1 MSTTRIFEDKENSF
15 PTQRRVKDVSA
26 TATINAASS
35 QPTRGFTKLAS
46 ATTAVPATRPVLG
59 QLDQNLQ
66 RKQPRRA
73 AKQGVSYETGVPQQN
88 EENECTKQ
96 KSYNSLPSFTI
107 HEDKSSNISTGPTL
121 KNTSAPLKSKN
132 TRNKNEKT
140 ELDPSITSL
149 QRLSSDSDNS
159 SLMEMSVCGDDD
171 LMVVET
177 TPTEDVLQSRND
189 DIFDVPEYAADI
201 YEYLR
206 EAEQCHRPRVSYMTK
221 QTDITASMRWILV
234 DWLVEVAEEYSLH
247 SETLYLAVSYID
259 RFLSHMSV
267 KRDKLQLVGTT
278 AMFIAAKYEEIY
290 PPDVGQFAYIT
301 DNTYKVTQILR
312 MEHLILKVLSFDMA
326 VPTAHMFCNKFA
338 RLCKANEETNNLAL
352 FITEL
357 SMLDSDPFLRFV
369 PSMIASSAMALAN
382 HTKGRPAWPQ
392 NMVDFTGYSL
402 KDLVECYVNLNRAF
416 SRVHEPAQHA
426 IRDKYKASKWSNVSS
441 LSPKATFPWG

>member
-1 MSTTRIFEDKENSF
+1 MSSARIFEDQENRV
-15 PTQRRVKDVSA
+15 PAQRRNIKQVNQDAAPTAAITTKSMVS
-26 TATINAASS
+26 TS
-35 QPTRGFTKLAS
+35 
-46 ATTAVPATRPVLG
+46 TRPVLG
-59 QLDQNLQ
+59 QIDQNLQ

-88 EENECTKQ
+88 DENDCSKQ
-96 KSYNSLPSFTI
+96 KSYTSSLPSFTI
-107 HEDKSSNISTGPTL
+107 HEDLSSNTSVGPTL

-132 TRNKNEKT
+132 TRNKNDKT

-149 QRLSSDSDNS
+149 QRISSDSSDNS
-159 SLMEMSVCGDDD
+159 SVMEMSVCGDDD

-177 TPTEDVLQSRND
+177 TPREDVLQSRYD

-326 VPTAHMFCNKFA
+326 VPTAHMFCNKFS
-338 RLCKANEETNNLAL
+338 RLCKANEETTNLAL

-369 PSMIASSAMALAN
+369 PSMIASSAVAIAN

-392 NMVDFTGYSL
+392 NMVDFTGYNL
-402 KDLVECYVNLNRAF
+402 KDLVECYVNLHRAF

-426 IRDKYKASKWSNVSS
+426 IRDKYKASKWCNVSS
-441 LSPKATFPWG
+441 LSPKSTFPWG

>member
-1 MSTTRIFEDKENSF
+1 MSSTRIYEDQENRV
-15 PTQRRVKDVSA
+15 PAQRRVKQIVQDA
-26 TATINAASS
+26 TAMATKTMATTNTTTGVGL
-35 QPTRGFTKLAS
+35 TRGS
-46 ATTAVPATRPVLG
+46 TRPVLG
-59 QLDQNLQ
+59 QIDQNQ

-73 AKQGVSYETGVPQQN
+73 AKQGVSYETGAPQQN
-88 EENECTKQ
+88 DENDCSKQ
-96 KSYNSLPSFTI
+96 KSFSSLPSFTI
-107 HEDKSSNISTGPTL
+107 HEDSTSNTSVGPTL
-121 KNTSAPLKSKN
+121 KNTSAPLKAKKDK
-132 TRNKNEKT
+132 TKNEKT
-140 ELDPSITSL
+140 ELDPTVTSL

-159 SLMEMSVCGDDD
+159 SVMEMSVCGGDDD

-177 TPTEDVLQSRND
+177 TPREDVLQSRYD

-326 VPTAHMFCNKFA
+326 VPTAHMFCNKFS
-338 RLCKANEETNNLAL
+338 RLIKANEETTNLAL

-369 PSMIASSAMALAN
+369 PSMIAASAVALAN
-382 HTKGRPAWPQ
+382 HTQKRPAWPQ
-392 NMVDFTGYSL
+392 HMVDFTGYSL
-402 KDLVECYVNLNRAF
+402 KDLVECYVNLHRAF
-416 SRVHEPAQHA
+416 TRVHEPAQHA
-426 IRDKYKASKWSNVSS
+426 IRDKYKASKWCSVSS
-441 LSPKATFPWG
+441 LTPRTIFPWG